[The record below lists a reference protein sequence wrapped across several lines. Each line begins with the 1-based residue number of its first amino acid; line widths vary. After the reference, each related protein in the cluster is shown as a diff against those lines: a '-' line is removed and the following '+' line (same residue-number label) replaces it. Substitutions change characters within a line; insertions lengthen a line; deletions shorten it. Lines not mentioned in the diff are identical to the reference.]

1 MGVDARVEK
10 LMICFFPWVVL
21 SYSSGLVFTFV
32 SYEPTC
38 RVLYL
43 MVKAAAAS
51 SQYKHSPKD
60 NAAANR

>member
-21 SYSSGLVFTFV
+21 LYDSGLVCTFV
-32 SYEPTC
+32 SYEPTY

-43 MVKAAAAS
+43 TVKVATAS
-51 SQYKHSPKD
+51 S
-60 NAAANR
+60 